1 MLDDASDE
9 MVDDVT
15 DESSGSESE
24 CECSESYESSFV
36 TSDSSDSESEWNKPC
51 SAVSPPLPTAV

>member
-36 TSDSSDSESEWNKPC
+36 TSDSSDSESEWY
-51 SAVSPPLPTAV
+51 SE